1 MDDGKITW
9 RIDAACGAAE
19 RNGDGM
25 SDKILETVKLSKYF
39 GGLKAVNDVS
49 IYVEKGDIFGL
60 IGPNGAGK
68 TTLQNTIAG
77 TYRPTSGQVYFEGKD
92 ITGFKPHQICHAG
105 INRTYQIVRSF
116 PRLTALENVMVS
128 GIFGAGLSEEK
139 ARHLGRELLDFVEF
153 PADPETVANSLNTM
167 QLKRVEMAKA
177 LASGC
182 RLLFL
187 DEVAAGLTPGELNDI
202 IVLIRRIRDRG
213 VTILIVEHLMKLIME
228 VCNRLAVLCFGEL
241 LAMDTPDVVTKD
253 EKVCQAYL
261 GDSLIL
267 NT

>member
-1 MDDGKITW
+1 MA
-9 RIDAACGAAE
+9 R
-19 RNGDGM
+19 
-25 SDKILETVKLSKYF
+25 KILETFNLSKHF

-49 IYVEKGDIFGL
+49 IYVEEGDIFGL

-77 TYRPTSGQVYFEGKD
+77 TFPPTSGKVIFEGKD
-92 ITGFKPHQICHAG
+92 ITGFKAHQVCHAG
-105 INRTYQIVRSF
+105 INRTFQIVRSF
-116 PRLTALENVMVS
+116 PRMTALQNVVVS
-128 GIFGAGLSEEK
+128 GIFGAGLTESQATAK
-139 ARHLGRELLDFVEF
+139 ARELLEFVEF
-153 PADPETVANSLNTM
+153 PADPETPANTLNTM

-177 LASGC
+177 LASNC

-241 LAMDTPDVVTKD
+241 IAMDVPSVVTSD
-253 EKVCQAYL
+253 EKVLKAYL
-261 GDSLIL
+261 GDSLVL
-267 NT
+267 NS